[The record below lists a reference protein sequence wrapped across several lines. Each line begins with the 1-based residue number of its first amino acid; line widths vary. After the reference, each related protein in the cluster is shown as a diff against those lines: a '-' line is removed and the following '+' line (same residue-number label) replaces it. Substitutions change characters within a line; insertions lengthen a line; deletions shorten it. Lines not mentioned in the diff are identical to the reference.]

1 MKELM
6 LKGQQAQRERER
18 KMGRMVASEARLQYL
33 ADVLEMQRA
42 QGLR

>member
-1 MKELM
+1 M

-18 KMGRMVASEARLQYL
+18 KMGKMVASESRQQYL